1 MATTDMART
10 GSTKPDHYL
19 DLVDLYAARAIR
31 ARTVLATDVHQVNI
45 TPVGR
50 NARRSSM
57 HIPQVSN
64 LYRSRRWRI
73 ASAAMAV
80 LITLSI
86 VARTT
91 LAAQTYRVQD
101 GDTIHIVADRFDV
114 DAVTIVEANN
124 LQDVAHL
131 YPGQELVI
139 PGIADNSAGTGYVA
153 GTYTVVSGDTIVS
166 IAFAL
171 HVSASDLLSLNGLT
185 GDSTI
190 YPGDV
195 LLVPDSPASKEETLD
210 ALAALE
216 TEDISTDINT
226 DDAQSDVANSV
237 VDDSLPASAFVWVP
251 NYYQQRNL
259 SCEYASTFIA
269 TSAFG
274 AGVPESAF
282 WNWIP
287 VTSNPHYGY
296 RGNIDGW
303 WGNHTDYGI
312 YPEPLVP
319 VLNQYGYGANVFYGG
334 SDPTQLMA
342 ELSSGRPVVVWLA
355 MWGDTGI
362 SFDDEGS
369 YTVFS
374 GMHVMTAYGYD
385 EWGVYL
391 SDPANGSNV
400 SFDWGTFLWMWG
412 TIDGMSMAVYPL

>member
-1 MATTDMART
+1 MTAVSGRR
-10 GSTKPDHYL
+10 GSTQPAHYL
-19 DLVDLYAARAIR
+19 DLVDLYAARAVR
-31 ARTVLATDVHQVNI
+31 ARTVLAADSRKLTI
-45 TPVGR
+45 TPIGR
-50 NARRSSM
+50 HARRSSLE
-57 HIPQVSN
+57 ILNSAR

-73 ASAAMAV
+73 ASAV
-80 LITLSI
+80 LVVLVAFSI
-86 VARTT
+86 IARTA
-91 LAAQTYRVQD
+91 LAAQTYRVQE
-101 GDTIHIVADRFDV
+101 GDTINIVANRFDV
-114 DAVTIVEANN
+114 DAMSIVAAND
-124 LQDVAHL
+124 LEGVAHL

-171 HVSASDLLSLNGLT
+171 HVSANDLLTLNGLT
-185 GDSTI
+185 DDPTI

-210 ALAALE
+210 ALAALDS
-216 TEDISTDINT
+216 EDISSEIDT

-237 VDDSLPASAFVWVP
+237 AIDSLPGSAFVWVP

-274 AGVPESAF
+274 PGIPESAF

-287 VTSNPHYGY
+287 VASNPHWGY

-319 VLNQYGYGANVFYGG
+319 VLNHYGYGADVFYAGA
-334 SDPTQLMA
+334 DPTQLMEQLA
-342 ELSSGRPVVVWLA
+342 IGRPVVVWLA
-355 MWGDTGI
+355 IWGDTGI
-362 SFDDEGS
+362 YFEDEGA

-391 SDPANGSNV
+391 SDPANGSNAY
-400 SFDWGTFLWMWG
+400 FDWGTFLWMWG
-412 TIDGMSMAVYPL
+412 TIDGMAMAVYPL